1 MGVLKTAKGNP
12 VKMRSV
18 DDLLR
23 EVDHLNQIEKN
34 NLLEEH
40 EKPYD
45 PKNIPSVKDSLE
57 GIKSMQDDEKAVGLL
72 QKDSLCAGLIGIPF
86 ERFSCEFDAQKKK
99 VSQKEIKKEMK
110 LHGMAYGKLTL
121 RKNWEN
127 LKEHYLVAHNLN
139 PAAASDG
146 HHEL

>member
-1 MGVLKTAKGNP
+1 MNIKEFAPDKTHLVTYYEKIRDDHSKVLKTAKGNP

-57 GIKSMQDDEKAVGLL
+57 GMKSMQDDEKAVGLL

-86 ERFSCEFDAQKKK
+86 E
-99 VSQKEIKKEMK
+99 
-110 LHGMAYGKLTL
+110 
-121 RKNWEN
+121 
-127 LKEHYLVAHNLN
+127 
-139 PAAASDG
+139 
-146 HHEL
+146 